1 MELDYVKLKE
11 IKPAV
16 AGYIRE
22 SQALLKRSA
31 IPGAKEIHDIRVLM
45 KKSRAVL
52 KLISPQIEETYHER
66 NITDLQEVGRMMSAW
81 RETTVHRKIL
91 REFRKENPFLFTQ
104 LSENETLSRLLEKPG
119 SISESEEENRSAV
132 EQISSRLNKTSYRL
146 RFQSLSKVEPQLL
159 LKELE
164 ATYKRVSDIYVL
176 CRNNPK
182 PVSLHNFRKKS
193 KDFLYQLTIF
203 RPLNPP
209 VIKLLEKRLDTL
221 TQNLGRY
228 NDLEQLISALGYD
241 YKESSNLPA
250 MNELIIKI
258 REAQDLYIAKGWPSA
273 YKIFCPGQK
282 LVNLLGFKLLVI

>member
-31 IPGAKEIHDIRVLM
+31 IPGVKEIHDIRVLM

-52 KLISPQIEETYHER
+52 KLISPQMEETYHKR
-66 NITDLQEVGRMMSAW
+66 NITDLQEVGRLMSAW
-81 RETTVHRKIL
+81 RETTVQRKLL
-91 REFRKENPFLFTQ
+91 REFRKENPDIFTQ
-104 LSENETLSRLLEKPG
+104 LRENGIISQLLERPESGTVAGEENISALEQINSRL
-119 SISESEEENRSAV
+119 S
-132 EQISSRLNKTSYRL
+132 KTSYRL
-146 RFQSLSKVEPQLL
+146 RFQSLNKIDPPLL

-164 ATYKRVSDIYVL
+164 STYKRLTEIYVA

-203 RPLNPP
+203 RPLNPSE
-209 VIKLLEKRLDTL
+209 IKLLEKRLDAL

-228 NDLEQLISALGYD
+228 NDLEQLVSALGYD
-241 YKESSNLPA
+241 YKDSSNLPA

-258 REAQDLYIAKGWPSA
+258 RDAQDHYISRVWPSA

-282 LVNLLGFKLLVI
+282 LVNLLGFRLLVI